1 MAINTEK
8 NTYTLLFAIGLVVI
22 VGTLLAAIDA
32 SLKDKIRVNKTI
44 EKQQNILYA
53 IGINENEGNSVSF
66 IAAEKAEE
74 EFNKYITKQ
83 VYIQGNDVVE
93 DDKAYL
99 IDVKKEKALAKDP
112 DHKRKLPLFIAEK
125 DGRNLYVA
133 PIRGKGL
140 WDAIWAYV
148 SIDED
153 MIIRGI
159 YFDHKAETP
168 GLGANI
174 KQRFF
179 MDDFIGESLLDN
191 EGNFKGVTV
200 SKTNLDPK
208 NEDKYDNEVDAIAI
222 ASTSL
227 SYLSSFFGS
236 RLVLET
242 VTPLKFPSLSNRDSP
257 IKSSIKN
264 LCLILAPR
272 PGVSAL

>member
-1 MAINTEK
+1 MALNTEK
-8 NTYTLLFAIGLVVI
+8 NTYTLLFAVGLVVI
-22 VGTLLAAIDA
+22 VGTLLAAIDS
-32 SLKDKIRVNKTI
+32 SLKDKIRINKI
-44 EKQQNILYA
+44 LEKQQNILYA
-53 IGINENEGNSVSF
+53 IGINENEGNSVNF
-66 IAAEKAEE
+66 IAADKAEQ

-83 VYIQGNDVVE
+83 IYIQGDQVIE

-99 IDVKKEKALAKDP
+99 IDVKKQKALAKDP
-112 DHKRKLPLFIAEK
+112 SHKRKLPLFIANK

-148 SIDED
+148 SVDEN

-179 MDDFIGESLLDN
+179 MDDFIGESLLDMQ
-191 EGNFKGVTV
+191 GNFKGVTV

-208 NEDKYDNEVDAIAI
+208 NEDKYDNEVDAIAG
-222 ASTSL
+222 STITGDGVTAMIRSDLSL
-227 SYLSSFFGS
+227 YQPYFN
-236 RLVLET
+236 
-242 VTPLKFPSLSNRDSP
+242 SLN
-257 IKSSIKN
+257 N
-264 LCLILAPR
+264 
-272 PGVSAL
+272 

>member
-8 NTYTLLFAIGLVVI
+8 NTYTLLFAVGLVVV
-22 VGTLLAAIDA
+22 VGTLLAAIDS
-32 SLKDKIRVNKTI
+32 SLKDKIRINEI
-44 EKQQNILYA
+44 LEKQQNILYA
-53 IGINENEGNSVSF
+53 IGINENEGNNVSF

-83 VYIQGNDVVE
+83 IYIQGDEVIE
-93 DDKAYL
+93 DNKAYL
-99 IDVKKEKALAKDP
+99 IDVKKQKTLAKDP
-112 DHKRKLPLFIAEK
+112 SHKRKLPLFLAQK

-148 SIDED
+148 SVDED
-153 MIIRGI
+153 MVIRGI

-179 MDDFIGESLLDN
+179 MDDFVGESLLDSQ
-191 EGNFKGVTV
+191 GNFKGVTV

-208 NEDKYDNEVDAIAI
+208 NEDKYDNEVDAIAG
-222 ASTSL
+222 STITGDGVTAMIRSDLSL
-227 SYLSSFFGS
+227 YQPYFN
-236 RLVLET
+236 
-242 VTPLKFPSLSNRDSP
+242 SLN
-257 IKSSIKN
+257 N
-264 LCLILAPR
+264 N
-272 PGVSAL
+272 

>member
-1 MAINTEK
+1 MALNTEK
-8 NTYTLLFAIGLVVI
+8 NTYTLLFAVGLVVI
-22 VGTLLAAIDA
+22 VGTLLAAIDS
-32 SLKDKIRVNKTI
+32 SLKDKIRINKI
-44 EKQQNILYA
+44 LEKQQNILYA
-53 IGINENEGNSVSF
+53 IGINENEGNSVNF
-66 IAAEKAEE
+66 IAADKAEQ

-83 VYIQGNDVVE
+83 IYIQGDQVIE

-99 IDVKKEKALAKDP
+99 IDVKKQKALAKDP
-112 DHKRKLPLFIAEK
+112 SHKRKLPLFIAEK

-148 SIDED
+148 SGDDD

-179 MDDFIGESLLDN
+179 MDDFIGESLLDIQ
-191 EGNFKGVTV
+191 GNFKGVTV

-208 NEDKYDNEVDAIAI
+208 NEDKYDNEVDAIAG
-222 ASTSL
+222 STITGDGVTAMIRSDLSL
-227 SYLSSFFGS
+227 YQPYFN
-236 RLVLET
+236 
-242 VTPLKFPSLSNRDSP
+242 SLN
-257 IKSSIKN
+257 N
-264 LCLILAPR
+264 
-272 PGVSAL
+272 

>member
-8 NTYTLLFAIGLVVI
+8 NTYTLLFAVGLVVI
-22 VGTLLAAIDA
+22 VGTLLAAIDS
-32 SLKDKIRVNKTI
+32 SLKDKIRINEI
-44 EKQQNILYA
+44 LEKQQNILYA
-53 IGINENEGNSVSF
+53 IGINENEGNNVSF

-83 VYIQGNDVVE
+83 IYIQGDEVIE
-93 DDKAYL
+93 DNKAYL
-99 IDVKKEKALAKDP
+99 IDVKKQKTLAKDP
-112 DHKRKLPLFIAEK
+112 SHKRKLPLFLAQK

-148 SIDED
+148 SVDEN
-153 MIIRGI
+153 MVIRGI

-179 MDDFIGESLLDN
+179 MDDFIGESLLDSQ
-191 EGNFKGVTV
+191 GNFKGITV

-208 NEDKYDNEVDAIAI
+208 NEDKYDNEVDAIAG
-222 ASTSL
+222 STITGDGVTAMIRSDLSL
-227 SYLSSFFGS
+227 YQPYFN
-236 RLVLET
+236 
-242 VTPLKFPSLSNRDSP
+242 SLN
-257 IKSSIKN
+257 N
-264 LCLILAPR
+264 N
-272 PGVSAL
+272 

>member
-1 MAINTEK
+1 MALNTEK
-8 NTYTLLFAIGLVVI
+8 NTYTLLFAVGLVVI
-22 VGTLLAAIDA
+22 VGTLLAAIDS
-32 SLKDKIRVNKTI
+32 SLKDKIRINKI
-44 EKQQNILYA
+44 LEKQQNILYA
-53 IGINENEGNSVSF
+53 IGINENEGNSVNF
-66 IAAEKAEE
+66 IAADKAEQ

-83 VYIQGNDVVE
+83 IYIQGDQVIE

-99 IDVKKEKALAKDP
+99 IDVKKQKALAKDP
-112 DHKRKLPLFIAEK
+112 SHKRKLPLFIAEK

-148 SIDED
+148 SVDED

-179 MDDFIGESLLDN
+179 MDDFIGESLLDTQ
-191 EGNFKGVTV
+191 GNFKGVTV

-208 NEDKYDNEVDAIAI
+208 NEDKYDNEVDAIAG
-222 ASTSL
+222 STITGDGVTAMIRSDLSL
-227 SYLSSFFGS
+227 YQPYFNTL
-236 RLVLET
+236 
-242 VTPLKFPSLSNRDSP
+242 N
-257 IKSSIKN
+257 N
-264 LCLILAPR
+264 
-272 PGVSAL
+272 

>member
-8 NTYTLLFAIGLVVI
+8 NSYTLLFAVCLVVI
-22 VGTLLAAIDA
+22 VGTLLAAVDS
-32 SLKDKIRVNKTI
+32 SLKEKIRINKTL

-66 IAAEKAEE
+66 ISTEKAEQ
-74 EFNKYITKQ
+74 EFNKYVINQ
-83 VYIQGNDVVE
+83 IYIQGENIIE

-99 IDVKKEKALAKDP
+99 IDVKKEKSLSKDP
-112 DHKRKLPLFIAEK
+112 NYKRRLPLFIAEK
-125 DGRNLYVA
+125 DGKNLYVA

-148 SIDED
+148 SMDEN
-153 MIIRGI
+153 MVIRGI

-179 MDDFIGESLLDN
+179 MDDFIGEALLDS
-191 EGNFKGVTV
+191 EGKFKGVNV

-208 NEDKYDNEVDAIAI
+208 NEDKYDHEVDAIAG
-222 ASTSL
+222 STITGDGVTAMIRSDLSL
-227 SYLSSFFGS
+227 YQSYF
-236 RLVLET
+236 
-242 VTPLKFPSLSNRDSP
+242 NN
-257 IKSSIKN
+257 IN
-264 LCLILAPR
+264 N
-272 PGVSAL
+272 

>member
-1 MAINTEK
+1 MAINTER
-8 NTYTLLFAIGLVVI
+8 NSYTLLFAIGLVIV

-32 SLKDKIRVNKTI
+32 SLKDKIRINKTL

-53 IGINENEGNSVSF
+53 IGINENEGNNANF
-66 IAAEKAEE
+66 IAAERAED
-74 EFNKYITKQ
+74 EFSKYITEQ
-83 VYIQGNDVVE
+83 IYIQDGEVFV
-93 DDKAYL
+93 DDQAYL

-112 DHKRKLPLFIAEK
+112 SYKRKLPLFIANK
-125 DGRNLYVA
+125 DGENLFVA

-148 SIDED
+148 AIDKE

-179 MDDFIGESLLDN
+179 MDDFIGEALLDKN
-191 EGNFKGVTV
+191 GNFKGVTV

-208 NEDKYDNEVDAIAI
+208 NEDKYDHEVDAIAG
-222 ASTSL
+222 STIT
-227 SYLSSFFGS
+227 GDG
-236 RLVLET
+236 
-242 VTPLKFPSLSNRDSP
+242 VTAM
-257 IKSSIKN
+257 IKN
-264 LCLILAPR
+264 DLSLYQSYFKSDHYNSLNNK
-272 PGVSAL
+272 

>member
-8 NTYTLLFAIGLVVI
+8 NTYTLLFAVGLVVV
-22 VGTLLAAIDA
+22 VGTLLAAIDS
-32 SLKDKIRVNKTI
+32 SLKDKIRINEI
-44 EKQQNILYA
+44 LEKQQNILYA
-53 IGINENEGNSVSF
+53 IGINENEGNNVSF

-83 VYIQGNDVVE
+83 IYIQGDEVIE
-93 DDKAYL
+93 DNKAYL
-99 IDVKKEKALAKDP
+99 IDVKKQKTLAKDP
-112 DHKRKLPLFIAEK
+112 SHKRKLPLFLAQK

-148 SIDED
+148 SVDEN
-153 MIIRGI
+153 MVIRGI

-179 MDDFIGESLLDN
+179 MDDFIGESLLDSQ
-191 EGNFKGVTV
+191 GNFKGVTV

-208 NEDKYDNEVDAIAI
+208 NEDKYDNEVDAIAG
-222 ASTSL
+222 STITGDGVTAMIRSDLSL
-227 SYLSSFFGS
+227 YQPYFN
-236 RLVLET
+236 
-242 VTPLKFPSLSNRDSP
+242 SLN
-257 IKSSIKN
+257 N
-264 LCLILAPR
+264 N
-272 PGVSAL
+272 

>member
-1 MAINTEK
+1 MALNTEK
-8 NTYTLLFAIGLVVI
+8 NTYTLLFAVGLVVI
-22 VGTLLAAIDA
+22 VGTLLAAIDS
-32 SLKDKIRVNKTI
+32 SLKDKIRINKI
-44 EKQQNILYA
+44 LEKQQNILYA
-53 IGINENEGNSVSF
+53 IGINENEGNSVNF
-66 IAAEKAEE
+66 IAADKAEK

-83 VYIQGNDVVE
+83 IYIQGDQVIE

-99 IDVKKEKALAKDP
+99 IDVKKQKALAKDP
-112 DHKRKLPLFIAEK
+112 SHKRKLPLFIAEK

-148 SIDED
+148 SVDEN

-179 MDDFIGESLLDN
+179 MDDFIGESLLDMQ
-191 EGNFKGVTV
+191 GNFKGVTV

-208 NEDKYDNEVDAIAI
+208 NDDKYDNEVDAIAG
-222 ASTSL
+222 STITGDGVTAMIRSDLSL
-227 SYLSSFFGS
+227 YQPYFN
-236 RLVLET
+236 
-242 VTPLKFPSLSNRDSP
+242 SLN
-257 IKSSIKN
+257 N
-264 LCLILAPR
+264 
-272 PGVSAL
+272 

>member
-8 NTYTLLFAIGLVVI
+8 NTYTLLFAVGLVVI
-22 VGTLLAAIDA
+22 VGTLLAAIDS
-32 SLKDKIRVNKTI
+32 SLKDKIRINEI
-44 EKQQNILYA
+44 LEKQQNILYA
-53 IGINENEGNSVSF
+53 IGINENEGNNVSF

-83 VYIQGNDVVE
+83 IYIQGNEVIE
-93 DDKAYL
+93 DNKAYL
-99 IDVKKEKALAKDP
+99 IDVKKQKTLAKDP
-112 DHKRKLPLFIAEK
+112 SHKRKLPLFLAQK

-148 SIDED
+148 SVDEN

-179 MDDFIGESLLDN
+179 MDDFIGESLLDSQ
-191 EGNFKGVTV
+191 GNFKGVTV

-208 NEDKYDNEVDAIAI
+208 NEDKYDNEVDAIAG
-222 ASTSL
+222 STITGDGVTAMIRSDLSL
-227 SYLSSFFGS
+227 YQPYFN
-236 RLVLET
+236 
-242 VTPLKFPSLSNRDSP
+242 SLN
-257 IKSSIKN
+257 N
-264 LCLILAPR
+264 
-272 PGVSAL
+272 

>member
-1 MAINTEK
+1 MALNTEK
-8 NTYTLLFAIGLVVI
+8 NTYTLLFAVGLVVI
-22 VGTLLAAIDA
+22 VGTLLAAIDS
-32 SLKDKIRVNKTI
+32 SLKDKIRINKI
-44 EKQQNILYA
+44 LEKQQNILYA
-53 IGINENEGNSVSF
+53 IGINENEGNSVNF
-66 IAAEKAEE
+66 IAADKAEQ

-83 VYIQGNDVVE
+83 IYIQGDQVIE

-99 IDVKKEKALAKDP
+99 IDVKKQKALAKDP
-112 DHKRKLPLFIAEK
+112 SHKRKLPLFIANK

-148 SIDED
+148 SVDEN

-179 MDDFIGESLLDN
+179 MDDFIGESLLDIQ
-191 EGNFKGVTV
+191 GNFKGVTV

-208 NEDKYDNEVDAIAI
+208 NEDKYDNEVDAIAG
-222 ASTSL
+222 STITGDGVTAMIR
-227 SYLSSFFGS
+227 SYLSLYQPYFN
-236 RLVLET
+236 
-242 VTPLKFPSLSNRDSP
+242 SLN
-257 IKSSIKN
+257 N
-264 LCLILAPR
+264 
-272 PGVSAL
+272 